1 MSKEIHTISL
11 GQIIP
16 TKSKYKTFSE
26 VKPGEYL
33 YIYDREQGEVYFM
46 RVDEVLDYDEYMKR
60 DPERHPEIRKD
71 NTINITQTSLFGTSY
86 FWFKD
91 KENQEKK
98 NPKPGYYYYEKYA
111 GQYVSSS
118 NFISSFQSFN
128 WFIVG
133 YDYNLPYR
141 DMSWICTTPDEIL
154 HLINVDEYKKN
165 KIIKS
170 IIYDSIT

>member
-1 MSKEIHTISL
+1 MTTVSL
-11 GQIIP
+11 GQLIP
-16 TKSKYKTFSE
+16 SKSKYKTFSD

-60 DPERHPEIRKD
+60 NPDRYPEIRKD
-71 NTINITQTSLFGTSY
+71 KNTKTIKLTQTPLFTTSY
-86 FWFKD
+86 FWFNY

-98 NPKPGYYYYEKYA
+98 NPQSGYYYGERYA

-133 YDYNLPYR
+133 YNYNLPYR
-141 DMSWICTTPDEIL
+141 AMSWICTTPDEIL

-165 KIIKS
+165 KIIKD
-170 IIYDSIT
+170 IIYNSIT

>member
-1 MSKEIHTISL
+1 METISL
-11 GQIIP
+11 GQLIP
-16 TKSKYKTFSE
+16 NKSKYKTFSD

-46 RVDEVLDYDEYMKR
+46 RVDEVLDYNEYIKR
-60 DPERHPEIRKD
+60 NPERYPEIRKD
-71 NTINITQTSLFGTSY
+71 NKNTIRLTQTSLFTTSY
-86 FWFKD
+86 FWFNY
-91 KENQEKK
+91 KEDPEKK
-98 NPKPGYYYYEKYA
+98 NPKPGYYYTERYA

-133 YDYNLPYR
+133 YDYKLPYR
-141 DMSWICTTPDEIL
+141 NMSWICTTPDEIL

-165 KIIKS
+165 KIMKD
-170 IIYDSIT
+170 IIYNSIT